1 MLTWIACAAQ
11 VWFPRAES
19 EAATAQPGGSG
30 EVSSVWECGGGGPL
44 VLGVARGGDA
54 PEEAATRK
62 VVRLE
67 GLLREME
74 TDACF
79 MASSVHTAAG
89 CQSTRRR
96 RGIAALAVLL

>member
-19 EAATAQPGGSG
+19 EAANGQPGGGG
-30 EVSSVWECGGGGPL
+30 EVSSGWECGGGGL
-44 VLGVARGGDA
+44 VLGVACGGDA
-54 PEEAATRK
+54 PQEAATRK

-79 MASSVHTAAG
+79 MASAVHTAAG

-96 RGIAALAVLL
+96 RGIAALVVLL

>member
-1 MLTWIACAAQ
+1 MAC
-11 VWFPRAES
+11 
-19 EAATAQPGGSG
+19 
-30 EVSSVWECGGGGPL
+30 
-44 VLGVARGGDA
+44 GGDA
-54 PEEAATRK
+54 PQEAGSTRK

-79 MASSVHTAAG
+79 MASAVHTAAG

-96 RGIAALAVLL
+96 RGIAALVVLL

>member
-1 MLTWIACAAQ
+1 M
-11 VWFPRAES
+11 
-19 EAATAQPGGSG
+19 
-30 EVSSVWECGGGGPL
+30 
-44 VLGVARGGDA
+44 ARGGDA
-54 PEEAATRK
+54 AQEAATRK

-79 MASSVHTAAG
+79 MERAVHTAAG